1 MTIFLDYYLEDGTIQ
16 TISTMDDRNMV
27 KTFSGRNLNDVITEL
42 PGIELIVTF
51 ERSARHIYKML
62 EEVKH
67 YLDDYEIRKRWY
79 DLHTQIRKE
88 TDKTVALSK
97 IAKSTLGLGPQSK
110 INRLDKQIGPREQVN
125 IEIQITERLAALKQ
139 VFDYL
144 IQNGQL
150 SYEKHDETIWVELDV
165 DENPIH
171 SGI

>member
-16 TISTMDDRNMV
+16 TVSTMDDRNMIR
-27 KTFSGRNLNDVITEL
+27 TFSGRNIDNIINEL
-42 PGIELIVTF
+42 PGTELIVTF
-51 ERSARHIYKML
+51 ERSARHVYKVM
-62 EEVKH
+62 EGVEH
-67 YLDDYEIRKRWY
+67 YLDDYDIRKRWY
-79 DLHTQIRKE
+79 NLHTAIRKE
-88 TDKTVALSK
+88 TGKTVALSK
-97 IAKSTLGLGPQSK
+97 IAKSTLGLGPHSK
-110 INRLDKQIGPREQVN
+110 INRLDKQIGPREQID

-150 SYEKHDETIWVELDV
+150 SFEKHDETIWVELDV